1 MFGGRS
7 EIAIIITDYFKYSL
21 NVNNL
26 IDFSVKS
33 IFFIWHNMG
42 LEMQQQVL
50 YIRAM
55 KLEKISKALSDKN
68 RLQILEFLSDGQRNV
83 SEVADRLN
91 VEENLAS
98 HHLRVLAALGF
109 LKNDKKGREV
119 FYMLNESRIVSLLKD
134 MRRNPKF
141 KSILAEALKD

>member
-1 MFGGRS
+1 
-7 EIAIIITDYFKYSL
+7 
-21 NVNNL
+21 
-26 IDFSVKS
+26 
-33 IFFIWHNMG
+33 
-42 LEMQQQVL
+42 
-50 YIRAM
+50 M

-109 LKNDKKGREV
+109 LRNDKKGREV
-119 FYMLNESRIVSLLKD
+119 FYMLNEGRIVALLRD
-134 MRRNPKF
+134 MKRNPRF
-141 KSILAEALKD
+141 KSILIESLKD